1 MQPLGKMP
9 VEKAMALVL
18 NWLAWHAENGQQLN
32 FECLNLKNK
41 KYMQLV

>member
-18 NWLAWHAENGQQLN
+18 NWLAWHAENG
-32 FECLNLKNK
+32 
-41 KYMQLV
+41 